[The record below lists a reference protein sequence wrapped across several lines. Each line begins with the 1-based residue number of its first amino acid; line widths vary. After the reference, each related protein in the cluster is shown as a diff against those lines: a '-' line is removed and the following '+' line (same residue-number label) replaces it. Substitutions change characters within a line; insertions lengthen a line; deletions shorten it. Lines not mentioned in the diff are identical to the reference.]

1 MNNII
6 FDYISV
12 LPIFF
17 FISLFYSYF
26 VFNKK
31 NDLILFLW
39 LFFAALFTEVIK
51 IIPTPKR
58 LNWLV
63 KRPAGASN
71 IDLLSREGPTFS
83 NGFPSGHMTVTTLYC
98 SYIIM
103 RNLHNKTKYQ
113 NRIVIIHVG
122 LVILMAMSRYFKRV
136 HNIYQII
143 AGVILGYLFA
153 LIVFSVNKKI
163 DLI

>member
-31 NDLILFLW
+31 NDLVLFFWLFL
-39 LFFAALFTEVIK
+39 AAILTEFIK
-51 IIPTPKR
+51 IIPMPLE

-63 KRPAGASN
+63 KRPNGASN
-71 IDLLSREGPTFS
+71 IDLLSREGPTLS

-98 SYIIM
+98 VYIIM
-103 RNLHNKTKYQ
+103 RNLHNNTKYQ
-113 NRIVIIHVG
+113 NRIILIH
-122 LVILMAMSRYFKRV
+122 LILIILMGISRYFKKV

-143 AGVILGYLFA
+143 AGVILGYLLASIAFK
-153 LIVFSVNKKI
+153 INKKI
-163 DLI
+163 DFI